1 MMGMIVAFCLR
12 KRNTNEAAITLAMMA
27 AVTGFFAL
35 LMLFAGNPFELAKDA
50 AEASDGRGLNPLLQN
65 LAMVFHPPLL
75 FLGYAGFTP
84 PFAILV
90 AALLTGREDKGWLDD
105 LRPWAIAAWL
115 FLSVGILLG
124 AQWAY
129 VELSWGGYWAWDAVE
144 NASLLPWLTGTAMLH
159 SIAVFRRRGM
169 FKRWAAFLIAG
180 TFLLCIFGTY
190 ITRSGIVQSVHSFGE
205 SPIGTFFLV
214 FMSLLA
220 GFAHFMCPEADLRV
234 RCLSLVPTD
243 AARPHSS
250 LGHMTRLLMQHF
262 GDGRGGW
269 FLGQTL
275 DVAGLRCA
283 LHAAIAEAVPVLVLA
298 TSLAIQAWMDAWPA
312 GETLVL
318 PRGSRLMDTGGPK
331 GRTQLTDRAAQH
343 AWLARTLGLD
353 PALLVGEFGMTELAT
368 PRYETTLRAR
378 LVGDTAPVRAYA
390 GPPWLG
396 TVVLDPATQQPV
408 KTGETGMLAHI
419 DLANLDTPAFVLTA
433 DLGRAVP
440 LGDGREAIALLGR
453 VPGAEWRGCGLD
465 VDDLLAEMR

>member
-1 MMGMIVAFCLR
+1 MNRATWLER
-12 KRNTNEAAITLAMMA
+12 
-27 AVTGFFAL
+27 
-35 LMLFAGNPFELAKDA
+35 LAKWADDWRAGRADA
-50 AEASDGRGLNPLLQN
+50 WSPARFAAAQAELLDWQLSHIAAFSAYARARG
-65 LAMVFHPPLL
+65 
-75 FLGYAGFTP
+75 GAGL
-84 PFAILV
+84 PFVPVTAF
-90 AALLTGREDKGWLDD
+90 K
-105 LRPWAIAAWL
+105 AIALTADYVPADSPVE
-115 FLSVGILLG
+115 FHTSGTTDGQPGRVRLLDTT
-124 AQWAY
+124 AY
-129 VELSWGGYWAWDAVE
+129 DL
-144 NASLLPWLTGTAMLH
+144 
-159 SIAVFRRRGM
+159 
-169 FKRWAAFLIAG
+169 
-180 TFLLCIFGTY
+180 
-190 ITRSGIVQSVHSFGE
+190 
-205 SPIGTFFLV
+205 
-214 FMSLLA
+214 SLLA